1 MSYNELAAGRLE
13 WRPDG
18 IRLKVVAPCVLAVD
32 ADGHTHHAY
41 AGAVLEW
48 LSPAQAEYFLAEG
61 LVERVGDAAPALE
74 ADEAESDKPPSNAKK
89 ADLVAWLVDNALKE
103 DGSDY
108 TADDLEPLKV
118 AELRDLVDSVE

>member
-1 MSYNELAAGRLE
+1 MTYR
-13 WRPDG
+13 
-18 IRLKVVAPCVLAVD
+18 VTAPLVLAVD
-32 ADGHTHHAY
+32 EGGHTHHVY
-41 AGAVLEW
+41 EGGVIEW
-48 LSPAQAEYFLAEG
+48 LSEAQAEHFLAEG
-61 LVERVGDAAPALE
+61 LVEVVDTAPVADDEPGD
-74 ADEAESDKPPSNAKK
+74 DGDKPPINAKK

>member
-1 MSYNELAAGRLE
+1 MEDHRGGGSVMSY
-13 WRPDG
+13 
-18 IRLKVVAPCVLAVD
+18 KVVAPCVLAVD

-74 ADEAESDKPPSNAKK
+74 ADEAESDKPSANAKK
-89 ADLVAWLVDNALKE
+89 AELVAWLVDNVLKE
-103 DGSDY
+103 DGTDY
-108 TADDLEPLKV
+108 TADELESLKV